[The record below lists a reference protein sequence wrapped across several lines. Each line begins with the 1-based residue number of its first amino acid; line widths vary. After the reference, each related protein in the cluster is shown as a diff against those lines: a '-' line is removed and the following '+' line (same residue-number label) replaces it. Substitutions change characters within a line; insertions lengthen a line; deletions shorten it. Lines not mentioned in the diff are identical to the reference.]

1 MKRIIWGDNID
12 AYLKRNDEETI
23 IRQEIEAAAEDGVLS
38 EKELEELQEEMLD
51 KLYQKQYEEEKA
63 DKESREYAYKYIA
76 EHIWDAANKALEDGN
91 LAESMAIGEIYNQW
105 IEVCI
110 KAGVM

>member
-12 AYLKRNDEETI
+12 AYIERNSEETI
-23 IRQEIEAAAEDGVLS
+23 IHQEIEVAAEEGVLS
-38 EKELEELQEEMLD
+38 GKELEQLEEQMID
-51 KLYQKQYEEEKA
+51 ELYQKQLAEEA
-63 DKESREYAYKYIA
+63 DKKEYAYKFIA
-76 EHIWDAANKALEDGN
+76 EHIWDAASEALNKGN
-91 LAESMAIGEIYNQW
+91 LAESMAIGEVYNKW